1 MQVPDE
7 TAEYAVPKLSH
18 RYLRFLKSDSV
29 HKVLEDMRDSGVSPC
44 TITDH
49 PGGEWSTI
57 PTADYTFC
65 IRYLGYE
72 QLSLTNELAQTILAY
87 VFYGKYSQKVHSKS
101 DKIRLYPVMR
111 AIHQAITNP
120 RRRFSNVVHVAFE
133 ELYDLLDSDEFDYE
147 ALLMDHGINLAPV
160 EFMAA
165 VENGTRQVTVTS
177 VPLTLTLTPT
187 LTRTGDS
194 FV

>member
-1 MQVPDE
+1 
-7 TAEYAVPKLSH
+7 
-18 RYLRFLKSDSV
+18 
-29 HKVLEDMRDSGVSPC
+29 
-44 TITDH
+44 
-49 PGGEWSTI
+49 
-57 PTADYTFC
+57 
-65 IRYLGYE
+65 
-72 QLSLTNELAQTILAY
+72 
-87 VFYGKYSQKVHSKS
+87 
-101 DKIRLYPVMR
+101 MR

-187 LTRTGDS
+187 LTRTGGS